1 LNNYLVE
8 IAMDT
13 VTAQDANRHFSALL
27 RKVAQGQEVV
37 VTSRGTPV
45 ARMVPVVR
53 GGALRQAARGALLA
67 HLSAQATTG
76 SRGWTRDEL
85 YD

>member
-1 LNNYLVE
+1 ME
-8 IAMDT
+8 T

-45 ARMVPVVR
+45 ARMLPVAN
-53 GGALRQAARGALLA
+53 GQALRPAARAALLA
-67 HLSAQATTG
+67 HLAAQAPAG
-76 SRGWTRDEL
+76 ARSWTRDEL

>member
-1 LNNYLVE
+1 ME
-8 IAMDT
+8 T

-27 RKVAQGQEVV
+27 RKVEQGQEVV

-45 ARMVPVVR
+45 ARMVPVAR
-53 GGALRQAARGALLA
+53 GQSLRQAARAALLA
-67 HLSAQATTG
+67 HLSAQAATG
-76 SRGWTRDEL
+76 PRTWTRDEL